1 MSLFRPYLNQA
12 ASGAPLAATDMRAAM
27 DLIFD
32 GEISDIEIAGFLMA
46 LRARGETVEEI
57 AAAATAMRARALK
70 VAAPPNV
77 IDTCGTGGDG
87 ASTINISTA
96 AAIVV
101 AASGVPVAKHGN
113 RAASSKSGSSDVLA
127 ALGVNLEATP
137 ETVSACILGAGI
149 GFMAAPSHHPAVA
162 RVGAVRRAL
171 GVRTLFNLLGPL
183 TNPAGAKRQLV
194 GVFSAELVEPIARAL
209 HILGAESAWVVHGSD
224 GLDEATLTGPTHVA
238 ALAGARV
245 ERFDIVPEDAG
256 LSRAPIEALRGGSP
270 IENAQSLK
278 RILGGENGPH
288 RDVVVLNAAAA
299 LMAAG
304 EVASLVDGAQRAK
317 NAIDSGAAANALAR
331 LAAISNGREA

>member
-1 MSLFRPYLNQA
+1 MSLFHPYLDQA
-12 ASGAPLAATDMRAAM
+12 ASGAPLAAADMRAAM

-57 AAAATAMRARALK
+57 AAAASAMCARVLK
-70 VAAPPNV
+70 VVAPPNV

-87 ASTINISTA
+87 ANTINISTA
-96 AAIVV
+96 AAIVI
-101 AASGVPVAKHGN
+101 AACGVPVAKHGN
-113 RAASSKSGSSDVLA
+113 RAASSKSGSSDVLG

-137 ETVSACILGAGI
+137 ETVSGCIYGAGI

-194 GVFSAELVEPIARAL
+194 GVFSAELVEPIANVL
-209 HILGAESAWVVHGSD
+209 NLLGAQRAWVVHGSD

-238 ALAGARV
+238 ALTDGQV
-245 ERFDIVPEDAG
+245 KRFEIVPEDAG
-256 LSRAPIEALRGGSP
+256 LSRAPLEGLRGGSP
-270 IENAQSLK
+270 AENAQSLK
-278 RILGGENGPH
+278 RILAGEKGPH
-288 RDVVVLNAAAA
+288 RDIVVLNAAAA

-304 EVASLVDGAQRAK
+304 EVVSLVDGALRAK
-317 NAIDSGAAANALAR
+317 DAIDSGAAANVLAR
-331 LAAISNGREA
+331 LAAISNGRKT